1 MLRCPAPHEESFLV
15 MSTGEMLGRMVRSG
29 ILGCPVCHR
38 EYPITQGVVQFSEPG
53 PRAPPTQAASARESR
68 PDAQTLQ
75 ALLDLSGPGGYVV
88 LLGAAATHAAALAE
102 LMGGI
107 HFVGV
112 NAPAGIVELPVLS
125 LVAGAPVIPLRS
137 AMARSV
143 VVGPDASLVPWL
155 AEARRVLLPGRRLV
169 IEDATVPPPE
179 GVTQLAAGQGLWVG
193 EKR

>member
-1 MLRCPAPHEESFLV
+1 MLRCPTAHEESFLV

-38 EYPITQGVVQFSEPG
+38 EYSITRGVVQFSEPG
-53 PRAPPTQAASARESR
+53 RPAAPTPAAPRSR

-88 LLGAAATHAAALAE
+88 LVGAAATDAVGLAA

-112 NAPAGIVELPVLS
+112 NPPPGVEELPVLS
-125 LVAGAPVIPLRS
+125 LLAGAPGIPLRS

-143 VVGPDASLVPWL
+143 VVGPDATGASWL
-155 AEARRVLLPGRRLV
+155 AEAQRVLLRGRRLV
-169 IEDATVPPPE
+169 IEDEAVTSPQ
-179 GVTQLAAGQGLWVG
+179 GVTQLAVGRGLWVG
-193 EKR
+193 ERR